1 MRIEF
6 YGKNIELT
14 SALKNQ
20 AEKKLSKL
28 DKYFSEEVEAKA
40 TFSTIKGDHTTEIT
54 VFLPSSIIRA
64 EETTEDMYASI
75 DLAVDAL
82 ERQVRKYKT
91 RLKKRNQNT
100 KSIRFDNFDQSLPKD
115 EDDRQGK
122 IVTKRKAFTL
132 TPMLEEE
139 AILQMELLNHNFF
152 IFLDADL
159 GEPALLYKRKDGNF
173 GRIDFDY
180 VSD

>member
-20 AEKKLSKL
+20 AEKKLAKL
-28 DKYFSEEVEAKA
+28 DKYFTEEVKAKVTVA
-40 TFSTIKGDHTTEIT
+40 AVKGDHTTEIT
-54 VFLPSSIIRA
+54 VFLPNTIDRA

-91 RLKKRNQNT
+91 RLKKRQHDT
-100 KSIRFDNFDQSLPKD
+100 ASIRFENFEQALPENE
-115 EDDRQGK
+115 EDHQGK
-122 IVTKRKAFTL
+122 IISKRKEFHL

-139 AILQMELLNHNFF
+139 ALLQMELLNHNFF
-152 IFLDADL
+152 VFLDGDT
-159 GEPALLYKRKDGNF
+159 GEPAVLYRRRDGNF
-173 GRIDFDY
+173 GRIDYDY
-180 VSD
+180 TR

>member
-40 TFSTIKGDHTTEIT
+40 TFSTVKGDHTTEIT
-54 VFLPSSIIRA
+54 VFLPNTIVRA

-91 RLKKRNQNT
+91 RLKKRNQNS
-100 KSIRFDNFDQSLPKD
+100 KSIRFDNFDQSLPQN
-115 EDDRQGK
+115 DDDHQGK
-122 IVTKRKAFTL
+122 IIKKRKNFHL
-132 TPMLEEE
+132 MPMNEEE
-139 AILQMELLNHNFF
+139 ALLQMELLNHNFF

-159 GEPALLYKRKDGNF
+159 GEPALIYKRKDGNF
-173 GRIDFDY
+173 GRIDIDFTR
-180 VSD
+180 

>member
-14 SALKNQ
+14 PALKNQ

-40 TFSTIKGDHTTEIT
+40 NFSTTKGDHTTEIT
-54 VFLPSSIIRA
+54 VFLPNSIIRA

-91 RLKKRNQNT
+91 RLKKRNQNN
-100 KSIRFDNFDQSLPKD
+100 KSIRFENFDQALPET
-115 EDDRQGK
+115 EDDHQGK
-122 IVTKRKAFTL
+122 IISKRKRFHL
-132 TPMLEEE
+132 MPMSEEE
-139 AILQMELLNHNFF
+139 AVLQMELLNHNFF
-152 IFLDADL
+152 VFLDADTE
-159 GEPALLYKRKDGNF
+159 EPALLYKRRDGNF
-173 GRIDFDY
+173 GRIDFDFTQE
-180 VSD
+180 